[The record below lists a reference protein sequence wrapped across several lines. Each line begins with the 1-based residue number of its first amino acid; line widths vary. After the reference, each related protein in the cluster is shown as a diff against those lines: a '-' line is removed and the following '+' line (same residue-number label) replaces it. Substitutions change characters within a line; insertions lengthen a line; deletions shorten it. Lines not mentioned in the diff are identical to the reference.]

1 MSNEQIDN
9 YISENYTIDENGLI
23 QRVACYIRVS
33 TQEQKLHGLSLNAQ
47 RDTLK
52 RYAEEHGV
60 KIVEWYEDEGVSGRK
75 LIRRRPALQRMLHDA
90 QAGKFDRII
99 FIKLD
104 RYFRSVGEYYECQK
118 ILDTHKIT
126 WTATEERYDLTSASG
141 RYWVTQ
147 KLAMA
152 EYEADNTGERIKL
165 VNEYKIRTGQP
176 LTGAQSQGLAYTVVK
191 DTETGLKKVIPDP
204 ETKEACM
211 DYINHFLQFQNKSH
225 AHEYVNAKHGTNYSY
240 NSLAKILIDSKIWG
254 HYKGNDFYCEPY
266 ITREQFDKIQDAL
279 NVNIKQTSTD
289 RIYLF
294 TGLITCPQCGR
305 KMTSCFSGK
314 QTCRNKYGDPNK
326 VWHYNRPYYTYRCN
340 NYNVNKTCSYNRR
353 PNENKL
359 EKNLL
364 TYFEQYITGHIENV
378 KIADSRRKNT
388 HVAETIKSIKT
399 EMTRLN
405 NMYRKNRI
413 TDAEYDK
420 DYEELETRLK
430 ASESQLEP
438 FLERDLTIYE
448 NLLKTDWKAIYEALD
463 REHRRAFWRKY
474 IKRIELDN
482 KGHLKSVIFF

>member
-1 MSNEQIDN
+1 MSREQIEN
-9 YISENYTIDENGLI
+9 YINENYTIDENGLI

-52 RYAEEHGV
+52 RYAEEHGL

-118 ILDTHKIT
+118 ILDTHKVT

-191 DTETGLKKVIPDP
+191 DTETGLKKVVPDP
-204 ETKEACM
+204 DTKEVCM
-211 DYINHFLQFQNKSH
+211 DYINHFLQFNNKSH

-240 NSLAKILIDSKIWG
+240 NSLAKILSDSKIWG

-266 ITREQFDKIQDAL
+266 ITKEQFYSIQDAL
-279 NVNIKQTSTD
+279 NVNIKHTSTD

-294 TGLITCPQCGR
+294 TGLIVCPQCGR
-305 KMTSCFSGK
+305 KMTSCFNDK

-340 NYNVNKTCSYNRR
+340 NASRDKSCSYKRR
-353 PNENKL
+353 PNEAKL

-364 TYFEQYITGHIENV
+364 TYFEQYITGHIDNI
-378 KIADSRRKNT
+378 KIADNRHKNT
-388 HVAETIKSIKT
+388 HAAETVKSIKT

-413 TDAEYDK
+413 TDEEYDK

-430 ASESQLEP
+430 AAESQLEP
-438 FLERDLTIYE
+438 FIERDLTIYE
-448 NLLKTDWKAIYEALD
+448 DLLKSDWKAIYEALD
-463 REHRRAFWRKY
+463 REHRRAFWRMY
-474 IKRIELDN
+474 IKRIELDQ
-482 KGHLKSVIFF
+482 KGHLENVIFF